1 MTRVI
6 AIGNQKG
13 GVGKSTTTLH
23 LGYGLAHLG
32 RQVLMIDLDP
42 QSSLTFACG
51 VKGAE
56 GSSMAELLGSTE
68 PGTVTLRQIVR
79 KMGDGLYLAPSDIAL
94 SRSEAGL
101 LLRRGREGVLGWA
114 LAGVKTDYVLIDCPP
129 SLGLLTVNALTAA
142 DEVVIPT
149 ICEYLALRGIA
160 LFLET
165 VEEVR
170 EYLNPELKVLGVI
183 PTFYDGRLIHT
194 QAVLDALEER
204 GLPIFNI
211 QIRRT
216 VRLAEAALAH
226 QPLFDY
232 APGNPNAIAYQRLAE
247 VVDHG

>member
-170 EYLNPELKVLGVI
+170 EYLNPELKVLGVL

-232 APGNPNAIAYQRLAE
+232 APDNPNAIAYQRLAE